1 MRDTFMSKL
10 IETQLLKD
18 PTKLYYRHSNFYCR
32 VAKSNL
38 TTNEIGMYRIEFI
51 GKSLY
56 TNTME
61 NFTLTASSCSKL
73 ADLFYLES
81 EMREQFPEVFI

>member
-1 MRDTFMSKL
+1 MRDKFTSKL
-10 IETQLLKD
+10 IEIQLLKD

-32 VAKSNL
+32 VVKSNL
-38 TTNEIGMYRIEFI
+38 VMNEIGMYRIEFL
-51 GKSLY
+51 GKSLH
-56 TNTME
+56 TDILKS
-61 NFTLTASSCSKL
+61 FTLTANSRSKL

>member
-1 MRDTFMSKL
+1 MRDIFMSKL

-51 GKSLY
+51 GKSLH
-56 TNTME
+56 TNTMK
-61 NFTLTASSCSKL
+61 NFTLTASSRSKL

-81 EMREQFPEVFI
+81 EMREQFPEIFI

>member
-1 MRDTFMSKL
+1 MRDKFTSKVVE
-10 IETQLLKD
+10 IQLLKD
-18 PTKLYYRHSNFYCR
+18 PTKLYYRERNFYCR

-51 GKSLY
+51 GKSLH
-56 TNTME
+56 TDTMMD
-61 NFTLTASSCSKL
+61 FTLTASSRSKL

>member
-1 MRDTFMSKL
+1 MRYKFMSKL

-51 GKSLY
+51 GKSLH
-56 TNTME
+56 TDTLK
-61 NFTLTASSCSKL
+61 NFTLTASSRAKL
-73 ADLFYLES
+73 ADLFYLEP
-81 EMREQFPEVFI
+81 EMREQFPEMFI

>member
-18 PTKLYYRHSNFYCR
+18 PTKLYYRHSSFYCR

-51 GKSLY
+51 GKSLH
-56 TNTME
+56 TDTTKS
-61 NFTLTASSCSKL
+61 FTLTASSRSKL

>member
-1 MRDTFMSKL
+1 MRDKFMSKL

-61 NFTLTASSCSKL
+61 NFTLTASSRSKL

-81 EMREQFPEVFI
+81 EMREQFPEIFI

>member
-1 MRDTFMSKL
+1 MRDKFTSKL
-10 IETQLLKD
+10 IEIQLLKD

-38 TTNEIGMYRIEFI
+38 VMNEIGMYRIEFI
-51 GKSLY
+51 GKSLH
-56 TNTME
+56 TDTLK
-61 NFTLTASSCSKL
+61 NFTLTASSRSKL
-73 ADLFYLES
+73 AGLFYLES